1 MGLSSNQIILK
12 GGPAASFDSYQ
23 DLFWDTRTILYICHI
38 SLSFNQDHV
47 TEGQKRSQKQ
57 MFHDKQLSYVLFL

>member
-38 SLSFNQDHV
+38 SLLFSQNQV
-47 TEGQKRSQKQ
+47 TEGQKRSQKE
-57 MFHDKQLSYVLFL
+57 MLPDEQLSYVLSL